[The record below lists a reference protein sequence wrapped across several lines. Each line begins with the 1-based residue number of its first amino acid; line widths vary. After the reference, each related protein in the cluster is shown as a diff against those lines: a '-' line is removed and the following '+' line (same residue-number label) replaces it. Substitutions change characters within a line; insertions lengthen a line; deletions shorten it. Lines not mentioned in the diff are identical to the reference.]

1 MKFKIFSIILIII
14 FSLQS
19 LTNADDISDFEI
31 EGFSVGESL
40 IKYSDQQEITKKIDD
55 KTSYHYPNSKFVSI
69 NYTTENLNL
78 FDSIGFV
85 IKKNDPRFV
94 IYAVEATIYF
104 WENKIDKCYEK
115 QKQIKDDLKIF
126 FGDKITIDAYDTKY
140 VGDETGNSMVRYV
153 DFDFKDQ
160 SNSRIICYDLSDE
173 INLKSPDQLYLVAN
187 SKEFMIFLNNNM

>member
-1 MKFKIFSIILIII
+1 MKILLTFLVLVICFQSI
-14 FSLQS
+14 
-19 LTNADDISDFEI
+19 TVADDISDFEI

-40 IKYSDQQEITKKIDD
+40 VKYSDQKEITKKINH

-69 NYTTENLNL
+69 NYTTENLKL

-85 IKKNDPRFV
+85 IKKNDPKFE

-126 FGDKITIDAYDTKY
+126 FRDKITIDAYDTKY

-160 SNSRIICYDLSDE
+160 SNSRIICHDLSDE

-187 SKEFMIFLNNNM
+187 SKEFMIFLINNM

>member
-1 MKFKIFSIILIII
+1 MKILFLIFLLIIG
-14 FSLQS
+14 FQS
-19 LTNADDISDFEI
+19 WSKADDISDFEI

-85 IKKNDPRFV
+85 IKKNDPKFV

-187 SKEFMIFLNNNM
+187 SKDFMIFLNNNM

>member
-31 EGFSVGESL
+31 EVFSVGESL

-55 KTSYHYPNSKFVSI
+55 KTSYHYPTSKFVSI

-85 IKKNDPRFV
+85 IKKNDPKFV

-173 INLKSPDQLYLVAN
+173 INLKSPDVDSNKKYPL
-187 SKEFMIFLNNNM
+187 

>member
-40 IKYSDQQEITKKIDD
+40 IKYSDQKEITKKIDD

-85 IKKNDPRFV
+85 IKKNDPKFV

>member
-40 IKYSDQQEITKKIDD
+40 IKYADQQEITKKIDD

-85 IKKNDPRFV
+85 IKKNDPKFV

-126 FGDKITIDAYDTKY
+126 FGNKITIDDYDTKY

>member
-19 LTNADDISDFEI
+19 LTNADVISDFEI

-85 IKKNDPRFV
+85 IKKNDPKFV

>member
-19 LTNADDISDFEI
+19 LTNADVISDFEI

-85 IKKNDPRFV
+85 IKKNDPKFV

-160 SNSRIICYDLSDE
+160 SNSRIICYNLSDE

>member
-1 MKFKIFSIILIII
+1 MRVFLSILILI

-19 LTNADDISDFEI
+19 QTNADDISDFEI

-104 WENKIDKCYEK
+104 WENKIEYPFFL
-115 QKQIKDDLKIF
+115 LK
-126 FGDKITIDAYDTKY
+126 
-140 VGDETGNSMVRYV
+140 
-153 DFDFKDQ
+153 
-160 SNSRIICYDLSDE
+160 
-173 INLKSPDQLYLVAN
+173 YL
-187 SKEFMIFLNNNM
+187 

>member
-1 MKFKIFSIILIII
+1 MKILFLIFLLIIG
-14 FSLQS
+14 FQS
-19 LTNADDISDFEI
+19 WSKADDISDFEI

-85 IKKNDPRFV
+85 IKKNDPKFI

-104 WENKIDKCYEK
+104 WENKIDKCHEK
-115 QKQIKDDLKIF
+115 QKQIKNDLKIF
-126 FGDKITIDAYDTKY
+126 FGDKITIDSYDTKY
-140 VGDETGNSMVRYV
+140 IGDETGNSISRYV
-153 DFDFKDQ
+153 DFDFKDK

-173 INLKSPDQLYLVAN
+173 INIKSPDQLYLVAN

>member
-14 FSLQS
+14 FNLQS

-85 IKKNDPRFV
+85 IKKNDPKFV

-140 VGDETGNSMVRYV
+140 VGDETGNSMSRYV

>member
-14 FSLQS
+14 FSLKS
-19 LTNADDISDFEI
+19 LTYADDISDFEI

-140 VGDETGNSMVRYV
+140 AGDETGNSMVRYV

>member
-85 IKKNDPRFV
+85 IKKNDPKFV

-140 VGDETGNSMVRYV
+140 VGDETGNSISRYV

>member
-85 IKKNDPRFV
+85 IKKNDPKFV

-160 SNSRIICYDLSDE
+160 SNSRIICYNLSDE

>member
-40 IKYSDQQEITKKIDD
+40 IKYSDQKEITKKIDD

-85 IKKNDPRFV
+85 IKKNDPKFV

-160 SNSRIICYDLSDE
+160 SNSRIICYNLSDE

>member
-19 LTNADDISDFEI
+19 LTNADVISDFEI

-85 IKKNDPRFV
+85 IKKNDPKFV

-153 DFDFKDQ
+153 AFDFKDQ
-160 SNSRIICYDLSDE
+160 SNSRIICYNLSDE

>member
-85 IKKNDPRFV
+85 IKKNDPKFI